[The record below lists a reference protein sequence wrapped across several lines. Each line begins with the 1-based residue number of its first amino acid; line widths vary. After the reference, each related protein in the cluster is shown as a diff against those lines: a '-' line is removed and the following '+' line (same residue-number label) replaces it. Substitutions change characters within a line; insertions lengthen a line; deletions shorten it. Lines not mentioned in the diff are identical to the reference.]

1 MPNIFQK
8 TRSFWAE
15 MLGELKKAQWPTGA
29 ELRGSVAVVIVSIL
43 ILGLYVALSDFSV
56 YNWVTMLTRTVKGL

>member
-8 TRSFWAE
+8 TRGFYAE
-15 MLGELKKAQWPTGA
+15 TVGELKKAQWPTA
-29 ELRGSVAVVIVSIL
+29 KELRSLVGVVILSIF

-56 YNWVTMLTRTVKGL
+56 YNWVTMLTRYVKGL